1 MGASVETLDLERFG
15 VSPST
20 GFLPAETPPRRVGSD
35 VPDALEELDELARSL
50 PTLLDR
56 GKLRSSVESLAP
68 PAPHQF
74 DVLSDTTLTRTYTIS
89 GFFANA
95 YVNKIGAESTK
106 TIPRGVAVP
115 LYEAADRLG
124 RTPVLS
130 YDAYVLHNWR
140 RLDGTERLRPHD
152 LDSITTF
159 TDLPDERWFI
169 VIHAAIEAAA
179 GPALAAIGEA
189 QRGILDRKTDRV
201 HRALRSIE
209 ESLHEIVP
217 ILDRMGEHNDPEM
230 YGEGFRPYLGAL
242 TGVEFEGVDDLEG
255 TQSFRGA
262 SGAQSSI
269 FPALDA
275 AFGIDHGDTP
285 LVEHLHTLRQ
295 DMPPAHRAFIEAAR
309 TGPSIKAFAERT
321 GEAAVREAY
330 NECIDQMVRFRERH
344 YDVVEQYLASKLG
357 ETTGT
362 GGTPYGDFLAMF
374 TETTRSIRLPD

>member
-1 MGASVETLDLERFG
+1 
-15 VSPST
+15 
-20 GFLPAETPPRRVGSD
+20 
-35 VPDALEELDELARSL
+35 
-50 PTLLDR
+50 
-56 GKLRSSVESLAP
+56 
-68 PAPHQF
+68 
-74 DVLSDTTLTRTYTIS
+74 
-89 GFFANA
+89 
-95 YVNKIGAESTK
+95 
-106 TIPRGVAVP
+106 
-115 LYEAADRLG
+115 
-124 RTPVLS
+124 VLS

-140 RLDGTERLRPHD
+140 RLDGTQRLRPHD

-159 TDLPDERWFI
+159 TDLRDERWFI
-169 VIHAAIEAAA
+169 GIHAAIEAAA
-179 GPALAAIGEA
+179 GPALAAIGQA
-189 QRGILDRKTDRV
+189 QRGILDRDTDRV

-209 ESLHEIVP
+209 ESLHVIVP

-242 TGVEFEGVDDLEG
+242 TGVEFEGVADLEG

-285 LVEHLHTLRQ
+285 LVDHLHSLRQ
-295 DMPPAHRAFIEAAR
+295 DMPPEHRAFIQAAAD
-309 TGPSIKAFAERT
+309 GPAIKAFAERT
-321 GEAAVREAY
+321 GDSDVREAY
-330 NECIDQMVRFRERH
+330 NECIDQMVHFRERH

-374 TETTRSIRLPD
+374 TDNTRALRLGD